1 MGKKAKAQAAEAA
14 PAVAAPVSTASTAT
28 GGFPLA
34 ATKVDPG
41 LAALFAQ
48 SVSGS
53 IYLLREGILTV
64 D

>member
-1 MGKKAKAQAAEAA
+1 MGKKAKTQSAEGA
-14 PAVAAPVSTASTAT
+14 PAVTAPVSTASTAT

-48 SVSGS
+48 SVSVS
-53 IYLLREGILTV
+53 IYLLGWDILTV